1 GVQIG
6 GGTAKEVSK
15 ADYDKFTGRKE
26 AKQQEI
32 SKEEYDKCVLNLG
45 ACWSEGEN
53 TKADIVGPNH
63 PGAVLERF
71 EVKEWVYKSAKVGP
85 GNGNKL
91 GEPEV
96 EHVTL
101 SEYKDYKG
109 PGSKAIDKAGNFT
122 ITHHY
127 VQVWVKPG
135 TAKKYFK
142 GAFYVLE
149 GFIKDVGKLGDN
161 VGGQGFTW

>member
-26 AKQQEI
+26 VKQQEI
-32 SKEEYDKCVLNLG
+32 SKEEYKKCVLNLG
-45 ACWSEGEN
+45 ACWSEGKN
-53 TKADIVGPNH
+53 TQADVVGPNH
-63 PGAVLERF
+63 PGAVLERV
-71 EVKEWVYKSAKVGP
+71 EVSEGVYKAAQVGP

-101 SEYKDYKG
+101 SEYKDY
-109 PGSKAIDKAGNFT
+109 
-122 ITHHY
+122 
-127 VQVWVKPG
+127 
-135 TAKKYFK
+135 
-142 GAFYVLE
+142 
-149 GFIKDVGKLGDN
+149 
-161 VGGQGFTW
+161 